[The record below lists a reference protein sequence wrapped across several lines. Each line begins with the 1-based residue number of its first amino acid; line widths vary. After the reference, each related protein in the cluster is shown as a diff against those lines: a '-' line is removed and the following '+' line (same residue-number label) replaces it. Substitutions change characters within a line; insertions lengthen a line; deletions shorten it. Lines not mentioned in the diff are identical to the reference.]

1 MGITVAEFRASF
13 PQFGEEQF
21 PDGRVTF
28 WIGLAAKQLAED
40 RWDEL
45 WPEGV
50 CLYAAHHLTLER
62 AATLSSDGTGGMQA
76 AAGAVVS
83 KSKSVGS
90 VSTSES
96 RAGAAATG
104 SPEAGHWNDTIY
116 GKQYWQLAKLVG
128 AGGLVV

>member
-1 MGITVAEFRASF
+1 MVPTVAEFRTSF
-13 PQFGEEQF
+13 PQFGEDQF

-28 WIGLAAKQLAED
+28 WVGLAAKQLSAD
-40 RWDEL
+40 SWDDL
-45 WPEGV
+45 WLEGV

-62 AATLSSDGTGGMQA
+62 AATLCADGTGGMQA

-90 VSTSES
+90 VSSSES

-104 SPEAGHWNDTIY
+104 RPDAGHWNDTIY
-116 GKQYWQLAKLVG
+116 GKQYWQLAQLVG
-128 AGGLVV
+128 AGGLMV